1 MCKESNKRQ
10 MNRKYKSWPNLHDSK
25 YFINETE
32 DNMDELGSPFV
43 KKEFKNQAIQTD
55 YIFKNKANI
64 SCEDLM
70 NGFYN
75 EEEQET
81 YKSSSKSN
89 KKDGFTLKH
98 QLTRDSG
105 IDTDNNQVN
114 FSNISS
120 RAQQIFSN
128 SSKKSNE
135 DENIEKSN
143 EQLNPIKSSSTIVK
157 TSAKRPNSLTI
168 RTTTDIKNKFIS
180 STSTRDNS
188 IDEIENSE
196 HDDIMVNLF
205 NRNVIDE
212 DEISENLK
220 LEEESEPDCDKLS
233 TNEDEFNMR
242 SISNSNSS
250 YDVASNKRKIFKG
263 KIFNNIFTE
272 ILNFE
277 SLNNL

>member
-1 MCKESNKRQ
+1 VVEHAVVVC
-10 MNRKYKSWPNLHDSK
+10 
-25 YFINETE
+25 
-32 DNMDELGSPFV
+32 
-43 KKEFKNQAIQTD
+43 
-55 YIFKNKANI
+55 KNKANI
-64 SCEDLM
+64 SCEDLI

-81 YKSSSKSN
+81 YKNSSKCN
-89 KKDGFTLKH
+89 KKEGFTLKH

-105 IDTDNNQVN
+105 IDTDNNQAY

-135 DENIEKSN
+135 DENIEKPN
-143 EQLNPIKSSSTIVK
+143 ELLNPIKSSSTTVK
-157 TSAKRPNSLTI
+157 TSAKRPSSLTI

-220 LEEESEPDCDKLS
+220 LEESEPDCDKLS

-263 KIFNNIFTE
+263 KTLKYKNFE
-272 ILNFE
+272 ILIFKY
-277 SLNNL
+277 LKI